1 MAITQPYLVVKQ
13 EKNHS
18 RNTGRPYTKI
28 TLQGIKDRCL
38 YETYVEQGMR
48 NYKNWQHIVENT
60 DYLFVLNN
68 VKIKNASDGLID
80 ADSKPVIEH
89 SASPEN
95 AEDILQPIEEF
106 WLEEDARAGATTFN
120 RLFSVGK

>member
-28 TLQGIKDRCL
+28 TLQGIKDRQL
-38 YETYVEQGMR
+38 YETYVEVGMR

-68 VKIKNASDGLID
+68 VQVKEKGLVD

-106 WLEEDARAGATTFN
+106 WREEDQRAGATTFN